1 MKRLLFIFTALI
13 MCVTSMSAAAKLS
26 IKDITSGKFAAKTVN
41 GINPIEGTDT
51 YARISDDGKRVESYS
66 FKTGKKI
73 ATLFDVNNT
82 MGQKIKD
89 FDGYILSPDGTRM
102 LIQTETERIY
112 RRSFRAT
119 YYIYTIASHKLA
131 RLSDGDKQQVPV
143 WSSDGLQVAFVR
155 ENNIFVVKLLYDNAE
170 IQVTKDGKLRDCFH
184 H

>member
-1 MKRLLFIFTALI
+1 MKRLILI
-13 MCVTSMSAAAKLS
+13 CTTFLMMFVSSVSAAQK
-26 IKDITSGKFAAKTVN
+26 ITLADVTGSKFAPKVVS

-73 ATLFDVNNT
+73 ATLFDVDNT
-82 MGQKIKD
+82 MGKKIKD

-131 RLSDGDKQQVPV
+131 RLSDGDKQQAPV
-143 WSSDGLQVAFVR
+143 W
-155 ENNIFVVKLLYDNAE
+155 
-170 IQVTKDGKLRDCFH
+170 
-184 H
+184 